1 MFAID
6 AIKALAIVLVTHSH
20 MSAYYPIPALATGGL
35 LGNSLFFFASSYGI
49 TLGLIQKPESFSSWY
64 YRRIW
69 RIYLPLWIM
78 VLVLIITGV
87 SGAKDI
93 GDVFILATIPGDYWF
108 LPAIALLYAPCYVMI
123 CRLPARANLII
134 LVTTFTVYITTSLFI
149 VDPTGWNVEDS
160 IPFKTIYYFSVMTCG
175 IYIAQTRRTAVM
187 ERSGV
192 LLTLLLTISFF
203 GFLAFLKWSG
213 LFIIQA
219 GANFLAFAWTIALFR
234 TLNSPVFVR
243 FRRERLTRVVTFL
256 SMLTLQIY
264 LVQVPLVEDSRLDEL
279 PFPINIV
286 TFWMLLFLLAW
297 LLHRITRAV
306 QFSPRWVPG
315 SRKASPDGA

>member
-1 MFAID
+1 
-6 AIKALAIVLVTHSH
+6 
-20 MSAYYPIPALATGGL
+20 
-35 LGNSLFFFASSYGI
+35 
-49 TLGLIQKPESFSSWY
+49 
-64 YRRIW
+64 
-69 RIYLPLWIM
+69 
-78 VLVLIITGV
+78 
-87 SGAKDI
+87 
-93 GDVFILATIPGDYWF
+93 
-108 LPAIALLYAPCYVMI
+108 
-123 CRLPARANLII
+123 
-134 LVTTFTVYITTSLFI
+134 
-149 VDPTGWNVEDS
+149 
-160 IPFKTIYYFSVMTCG
+160 
-175 IYIAQTRRTAVM
+175 M